1 MEVTIRSVE
10 HFWIVDIEDDGP
22 GVPKDIR
29 EEVFIPFSRIDK
41 SRNADVKGFGLGLAI
56 ASSAARQLGWKLSV
70 GESHL
75 GGALFTV
82 LIPASD

>member
-1 MEVTIRSVE
+1 MTIRSVE

-22 GVPKDIR
+22 GIPEAMR
-29 EEVFIPFSRIDK
+29 EEVFVPFSRLDK

-56 ASSAARQLGWKLSV
+56 ATSAARQLGWELSV

-75 GGALFTV
+75 GGARFTV
-82 LIPASD
+82 LIPAND